1 MDKSRQQQLLR
12 WLKSQSV
19 QGQRWLRLSLCLG
32 IFSALLILLQAWLL
46 AGLLQSLIVEHHPR
60 TDLIPQFILLFS
72 CFALRALL
80 VWLREKAGFECGKAI
95 RLTLRQTILN
105 RLEALGPAWVQG
117 KPAGSWATLLL
128 EQIEDM
134 QDYYSRYLPQ
144 MLLAVIIPC
153 FILIALFPVNWA
165 AALILLA
172 TAPLIPLFM
181 ALVGLGAADANRRN
195 FQALAR
201 LSGHFLDRLRGLD
214 TLRLFHRAA
223 AETREIQQASTDFR
237 QRTMEVLR
245 QAFLSSAVL
254 EFFASLSIA
263 VVAVYFGFSY
273 LGELNFGHY
282 GGGITLFAGFLALI
296 LAPEFF
302 LPLRDLG
309 AFYHAKAQAVGG
321 ADSLEAFLTETG
333 ERQIRHGEQTPDFGH
348 GLTIRAADLIIVSP
362 QGVPLAGPL
371 HFTVSPGQRIALV
384 GQSGA
389 GKTSLLN
396 ALLGNLPYQGS
407 LQVNGVELR
416 DIQPEYWHQQLAWV
430 GQNPHLPAAT
440 LGENIA
446 LNGNHDRQKL
456 QQVCEAAGVTDFLA
470 QLPHGLES
478 ETGEMAASLSVGQA
492 QRIAVARALYKPCKL
507 LLLDEPGASLDS
519 HSEQHVN
526 QALLS
531 ASHQQST
538 LLITHQLDQLAH
550 WDEVWLMRNG
560 KIIQQGSHQ
569 QLSQSEGAFS
579 NLASRRQE
587 SVE

>member
-12 WLKSQSV
+12 WLKSQS
-19 QGQRWLRLSLCLG
+19 GHGKRWLRLSLYLG

-46 AGLLQSLIVEHHPR
+46 AGLLQSLIVEQHSR
-60 TDLIPQFILLFS
+60 ADLIPHFILLFG

-95 RLTLRQTILN
+95 RQTLRRTVLN
-105 RLEALGPAWVQG
+105 RLEALGPAWIQG

-165 AALILLA
+165 AAMILLA

-181 ALVGLGAADANRRN
+181 ALVGMGAADANRRN
-195 FQALAR
+195 FLALAR
-201 LSGHFLDRLRGLD
+201 LSGHFLDRLRGMD
-214 TLRLFHRAA
+214 TLRLFHRVE
-223 AETREIQQASTDFR
+223 AETREIREASIDFR

-245 QAFLSSAVL
+245 LAFLSSAVL
-254 EFFASLSIA
+254 EFFASISIA

-309 AFYHAKAQAVGG
+309 AFYHSKAQAVGG
-321 ADSLEAFLTETG
+321 ADSLEVFLTEMG
-333 ERQIRHGEQTPDFGH
+333 ELETRHGEQTPELGL
-348 GLTIRAADLIIVSP
+348 GLTIRAAELMIVSP

-371 HFTVSPGQRIALV
+371 DFTFRPGQRIALV

-416 DIQPEYWHQQLAWV
+416 DIQPEYWQQQLAWV
-430 GQNPHLPAAT
+430 GQNPHLPAST
-440 LGENIA
+440 LVENIA
-446 LNGNHDRQKL
+446 LNGNHDMQKL
-456 QQVCEAAGVTDFLA
+456 QQVCEAAGVTEFLS
-470 QLPHGLES
+470 QLPEGLQS
-478 ETGEMAASLSVGQA
+478 ETGEMAANLSVGQA

-526 QALLS
+526 QALQS

-550 WDEVWLMRNG
+550 WDEVWLMRDG

-569 QLSQSEGAFS
+569 QLSQSAGAFAD
-579 NLASRRQE
+579 LASRRQE
-587 SVE
+587 TVE